1 MENRKKIRSSFF
13 LICGPPYCQ
22 LKLPGCFRSI
32 RDPAVVVGGDL
43 GCQEFLENREDLVF
57 SIIPFRFG
65 FLRIR
70 RPWLRVT
77 WLAEGGD
84 LVIDGE
90 D

>member
-1 MENRKKIRSSFF
+1 
-13 LICGPPYCQ
+13 
-22 LKLPGCFRSI
+22 
-32 RDPAVVVGGDL
+32 VVGGDL
-43 GCQEFLENREDLVF
+43 GCQEFSENRGDLVF

-65 FLRIR
+65 FLRIH

-77 WLAEGGD
+77 WLAVGGD